1 MMTESTRAAA
11 SGTAVR
17 TRMLVISLADATE
30 RRAHF
35 SARAGDC
42 AGIEWAFFDA
52 HRSAGPQIVYDPQ
65 AATRVHGRPLEPG
78 ELGVYSSHTALWQ
91 ALLNDDG
98 ADQYMVFEDDVI
110 VDWPALAVVAAHD
123 FAAHGHHYV
132 RLFARKPSPFRIL
145 ASDYL
150 AGPRALLMLTGKPFG
165 AQAYVIT
172 RAGAGAMLRACRRA
186 VRPVDD
192 EMDRFWDHGIP
203 NLALFPFP
211 VIERFSPSHIGGERF
226 ARPRARRDRIARWR
240 DTLRRRLAVA
250 RMRFSQ

>member
-1 MMTESTRAAA
+1 MVDRYGNATEAK
-11 SGTAVR
+11 GTVR
-17 TRMLVISLADATE
+17 TRVLVISLADAAE

-35 SARAGDC
+35 RARADDC
-42 AGIEWAFFDA
+42 GGIDWSFFDA
-52 HRSAGPQIVYDPQ
+52 HRAPGPQIVYDPG
-65 AATRVHGRPLEPG
+65 AALRIHGRALEPG

-91 ALLNDDG
+91 ALLDDG
-98 ADQYMVFEDDVI
+98 QADQYMIFEDDVI

-123 FAAHGHHYV
+123 FAASGHHYI
-132 RLFARKPSPFRIL
+132 RLFARKPSPFRVL
-145 ASDYL
+145 ATDYL
-150 AGPRALLMLTGKPFG
+150 PGPRALLMLTGKPFG

-172 RAGAGAMLRACRRA
+172 KSGAQAMLHACRHA
-186 VRPVDD
+186 VRPIDD

-226 ARPRARRDRIARWR
+226 VKQRAKRSRIARWR

-250 RMRFSQ
+250 RMRFL